1 VRYPLAVRAAS
12 TPNHLARREELIRA
26 AMAVLRRNGLQACTA
41 RAIAE
46 ASPLTKSALH
56 YYFADTN
63 EIVDVAFRRLME
75 QFLQRVQD
83 AAAAAPDP
91 LAALWAA
98 TETYLRLGSDRPDRV
113 PMFWFEMQTA
123 AVREHRLETVTE
135 LTVRAERFF
144 SNLVAA
150 TGMPNADAV
159 GATWIAT
166 LVGFVVRQAMLPR
179 PVPELLDELS
189 AAMAVPL
196 PVTS

>member
-1 VRYPLAVRAAS
+1 MRSVL
-12 TPNHLARREELIRA
+12 TPNHQARREELIRA
-26 AMAVLRRNGLQACTA
+26 AMTVLRRGGLGACTA
-41 RAIAE
+41 RAIAD

-56 YYFADTN
+56 YYFADTD

-75 QFLQRVQD
+75 QFLERVQD

-91 LAALWAA
+91 LSALWAA

-113 PMFWFEMQTA
+113 PMFWFEMQTM
-123 AVREHRLETVTE
+123 AVREHRAETVTE

-144 SNLVAA
+144 TNLVAA
-150 TGMPNADAV
+150 TGMPNAEAL
-159 GATWIAT
+159 GSTWISA

-179 PVPELLDELS
+179 PPGELLEELS

-196 PVTS
+196 PVAR